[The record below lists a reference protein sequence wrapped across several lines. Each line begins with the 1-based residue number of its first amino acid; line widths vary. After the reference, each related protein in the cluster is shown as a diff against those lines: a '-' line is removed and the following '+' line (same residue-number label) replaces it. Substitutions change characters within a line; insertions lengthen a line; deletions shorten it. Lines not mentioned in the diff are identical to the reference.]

1 MRDARKSLG
10 QVALGSVSKGTKH
23 NGQQVGSVPE
33 SNLVMIKFGRYDL
46 SARKQSLSIAFEYK
60 QLKRETYLNIYIT

>member
-33 SNLVMIKFGRYDL
+33 SNLVRIKFGRYDPV
-46 SARKQSLSIAFEYK
+46 AFEYK
-60 QLKRETYLNIYIT
+60 QLKRET

>member
-10 QVALGSVSKGTKH
+10 QVALRSVSKGTKH
-23 NGQQVGSVPE
+23 YGLRVGSVPE

-46 SARKQSLSIAFEYK
+46 SARKQSLSVAFEYK
-60 QLKRETYLNIYIT
+60 QLKRET